1 VDRAAIDALRT
12 QVEQVL
18 RVRDDGLRN
27 RALRWIDETLPASA
41 AERAGNGDFAAAG
54 RLWSRGL
61 AGFFDGMQVPR
72 LERLPGPVQKQLQE
86 LFDRKRDAAL
96 TELSQREHERCEEL
110 QDTATARIKDLTARL
125 DAGGNPEL
133 LARELQQLHQDLT
146 QSHPDST
153 RFRIDPWPLVERK
166 FHEFELRL
174 QRDILQRDKQHLERV
189 LDLAW
194 RAFCAGNDTSALG
207 LLQGVGE
214 NDEQRRRIAEH
225 ERAIR
230 AGARTADAMVRAL
243 ALGPPFPGLRRNGTV
258 ETLSAVQAADGMRLQ
273 ATVTGGAA
281 RTAHVTEFAFAD
293 LWREVQRRKAQ
304 LDVPASE
311 LELGRAVLAMIGD
324 ELGAG
329 GPALQPGDDALL
341 AFLRDEVY
349 DRIVRVRRE
358 TDAGA
363 LAFVDALRAV
373 DEAYARARKSK
384 DHDLHDLDDAL
395 AVFSD
400 RLLQAA
406 TADDRARLSDV
417 REWRDVEHNRQRTR
431 DLVRSGAPKG
441 ARVDI
446 TANGTDMTV
455 RLEGE
460 QLQALA
466 TDSWVL
472 NRDTGLLEFRGV
484 AAQHAD
490 EMVRGRLGSVVSG
503 LEATVLRSTCTIDMV
518 LPPAS
523 RGQRLYVFDYRGVG
537 FLLLITADDYAR
549 AVTIEGD
556 PRKEEAV
563 HAAVARILGAPIDR
577 ELQLLHPAPGAP
589 VADPRARVVPSA
601 VHRVELSVDVSPAR
615 RDGGLRNAVA
625 RLRFDPAP
633 GSDEPGRPDP
643 SVLCRDEQVEI
654 DAARLPNLTIYPLQV
669 MHLRAVEFL
678 GHGL

>member
-1 VDRAAIDALRT
+1 
-12 QVEQVL
+12 
-18 RVRDDGLRN
+18 
-27 RALRWIDETLPASA
+27 
-41 AERAGNGDFAAAG
+41 
-54 RLWSRGL
+54 
-61 AGFFDGMQVPR
+61 
-72 LERLPGPVQKQLQE
+72 
-86 LFDRKRDAAL
+86 
-96 TELSQREHERCEEL
+96 
-110 QDTATARIKDLTARL
+110 
-125 DAGGNPEL
+125 
-133 LARELQQLHQDLT
+133 
-146 QSHPDST
+146 
-153 RFRIDPWPLVERK
+153 
-166 FHEFELRL
+166 
-174 QRDILQRDKQHLERV
+174 
-189 LDLAW
+189 LAW
-194 RAFCAGNDTSALG
+194 RAFCAGNDTAALG
-207 LLQGVGE
+207 LLQGVGG
-214 NDEQRRRIAEH
+214 DDVQRRRIAEH

-258 ETLSAVQAADGMRLQ
+258 ETLSAVQAADGVRLQ
-273 ATVTGGAA
+273 ATVASGAA

-293 LWREVQRRKAQ
+293 LWREVLRRKPQ

-329 GPALQPGDDALL
+329 GSALQPGDGAS
-341 AFLRDEVY
+341 ATMPFLRDEVY
-349 DRIVRVRRE
+349 ERIVRVRRE

-373 DEAYARARKSK
+373 DDAYARARKSH

-406 TADDRARLSDV
+406 TAEDRAHLSEM
-417 REWRDVEHNRQRTR
+417 REWRDAEHNRQRTR

-441 ARVDI
+441 ARVDT

-460 QLQALA
+460 QLQAIA

-484 AAQHAD
+484 AAQRAD
-490 EMVRGRLGSVVSG
+490 EMVRGRLGDVGSG
-503 LEATVLRSTCTIDMV
+503 LPATVLRSTCTIDLV

-537 FLLLITADDYAR
+537 FLLLITADDFAR

-577 ELQLLHPAPGAP
+577 ELQLLHPALGAP

-615 RDGGLRNAVA
+615 RDGALRNAVA
-625 RLRFDPAP
+625 RLRFDAPA
-633 GSDEPGRPDP
+633 GSDVHPDP
-643 SVLCRDEQVEI
+643 YELCRDEQVEI